1 MKKALAVGALF
12 ALSVG
17 TANALDFSITPVVGS
32 FQQKANFRTDDGVEG
47 KVKYD
52 GTFYGLK
59 MGLGHSFGN
68 VRLEGD
74 LSAYYVGDGDAKVES
89 SVFYYTSAK
98 YKHVELQGE
107 GRVGYKYDRF
117 EGNLK
122 GVAITGYIPIGYSF
136 RKMDVDYL
144 AKEFDGNQWQD
155 TDGSYSDDYKYLYT
169 GLGMRLEYKMLY
181 LDGKVLLPLKNKVKL
196 DKSYA
201 GVGSIEKDMG
211 KKVGYNVSAG
221 IKWKLLTAGV
231 FYERRE
237 HKSFYDHIGGY
248 TVSNGKEE
256 RLGLQVG
263 FVF

>member
-12 ALSVG
+12 TLSVG

-32 FQQKANFRTDDGVEG
+32 FQQKANYRKDDGEEG

-59 MGLGHSFGN
+59 IGLGHSFGN

-74 LSAYYVGDGDAKVES
+74 LSAYYVGDGNVKVEPS
-89 SVFYYTSAK
+89 DYTSSK

-122 GVAITGYIPIGYSF
+122 GVAIAGYIPIGYSF

-144 AKEFDGNQWQD
+144 DEN

-201 GVGSIEKDMG
+201 GEGSIEKDMG

-237 HKSFYDHIGGY
+237 HKSFYDHIDRY
-248 TVSNGKEE
+248 TASNGKEE